1 MPRFLSKL
9 SRSRKICLGFLL
21 LFMISFTAAA
31 FRFRIFL
38 PETRRFEQF
47 TEDVFRSE
55 LAGNSLSLHYTV
67 ADPSSYKL
75 DQCEVTLGKSDPDSR
90 KRYYAAAENYLTTL
104 QGFAYNKLTE
114 TQKLTYDIFED
125 YLQTELDAAS
135 LMLYDEP
142 LGPTLGVQAQLPI
155 LFAEFPFRTKGDIED
170 YLTLLSQVPDYFR
183 SILSFENAR
192 SANGLFMSDDCAQEV
207 IAQCQ
212 KFIEAPESNYLIGI
226 FNDKIDAVTNLTADE
241 KISYKNRNSQLL
253 LSSVVPAYQEL
264 IDGLSKLLGTGT
276 NPMGLYYYPSGTNY
290 YEYLVKSNVGDDRPI
305 EEIEEAVK
313 KQMVTDYAAIQKLL
327 TTYYG
332 TSSGPALSNGA
343 PSDTT
348 QSGNTSS
355 STPQSG
361 DAPSLTSQSGDAS
374 SGTAQPDN
382 ASSANTQS
390 GSASSDGTQ
399 SGTTAPSQ
407 PASSGSVLSGSELS
421 EAAWTVETLA
431 PAARSDPAAIL
442 NELRQKI
449 TQDFPVLPN
458 VSCQIKYVHDSLQ
471 EYLSPAFYLTPAIDD
486 YKNNV
491 IYINPASNYN
501 ALELYTTLAH
511 EGYPGH
517 LYQSVYFTAGSP
529 DLLRSILNYDG
540 YVEGWATYVEMYSYS
555 LWEDDPQLAE
565 LSQHNRSFMLGLAS
579 LLDIGIHYRGYSME
593 EVAAFLQKLGFQ
605 SSTADSL
612 YRSILEAPANYLQ
625 YYVGYLN
632 FCDLRDYAK
641 EKMGNQFTLKKY
653 HTMILDA
660 GPAPF
665 SILRTCLENAL

>member
-1 MPRFLSKL
+1 MPRFLSQL
-9 SRSRKICLGFLL
+9 SRRKKICLGLL
-21 LFMISFTAAA
+21 LLLITGITAAE
-31 FRFRIFL
+31 FHFQLFL
-38 PETRRFEQF
+38 PESRRFEQF

-55 LAGNSLSLHYTV
+55 LSGNSLSLHYTV

-104 QGFAYNKLTE
+104 HEFTYEKLTE
-114 TQKLTYDIFED
+114 NQKLTYDIFEK

-207 IAQCQ
+207 IAQCR
-212 KFIEAPESNYLIGI
+212 KFIDTPESNYLIGI
-226 FNDKIDAVTNLTADE
+226 FNDKIDAITNLTADE
-241 KISYKNRNSQLL
+241 KIAYKNRNSQLL
-253 LSSVVPAYQEL
+253 LSSVVPAYEEL
-264 IDGLSKLLGTGT
+264 INGLSKLLGTGT
-276 NPMGLYYYPSGTNY
+276 NPMGLYYYPSGTKY
-290 YEYLVKSNVGDDRPI
+290 YEYLIKSNVGDDRPI
-305 EEIEEAVK
+305 DEIEEAVK
-313 KQMVTDYAAIQKLL
+313 KQMVADYAAVQQLL
-327 TTYYG
+327 TAYYG
-332 TSSGPALSNGA
+332 TSS
-343 PSDTT
+343 D
-348 QSGNTSS
+348 
-355 STPQSG
+355 
-361 DAPSLTSQSGDAS
+361 TSQSNGNSSGNSQPNETSSDSLQTDSISSGSAQTGDAS
-374 SGTAQPDN
+374 SGTD
-382 ASSANTQS
+382 AS
-390 GSASSDGTQ
+390 
-399 SGTTAPSQ
+399 SQ
-407 PASSGSVLSGSELS
+407 PASSGSVFSGTELS

-431 PAARSDPAAIL
+431 PASGSDPAAIL

-517 LYQSVYFTAGSP
+517 LYQSVYFTAASP

-540 YVEGWATYVEMYSYS
+540 YVEGWATYVEMYAYS
-555 LWEDDPQLAE
+555 LWEDDPRLAA
-565 LSQHNRSFMLGLAS
+565 LGQRNRSFMLGLAS
-579 LLDIGIHYRGYSME
+579 LLDIGIHYHGYSID
-593 EVAAFLQKLGFQ
+593 EVAAFLEKLGFQ
-605 SSTADSL
+605 SGTADSL

-653 HTMILDA
+653 HTIILDA

-665 SILRTCLENAL
+665 SILRTRLENSL